1 MANEKPAADA
11 TVNGNFKSDEYT
23 AKLTVAASCNNQKP
37 TGNFNMTTSGKEVWS
52 ISSGTPI
59 ELNTE
64 ANNMADHV
72 YAVFAN
78 TTVHNQ
84 TTGKKFT
91 NCTAF
96 FDSVEWPL
104 GRGIKGVNVTLAIYH
119 ETRTNPVFEWDG
131 IFTGSM
137 KVLKEVSCGLD

>member
-1 MANEKPAADA
+1 MTNEKPAADV
-11 TVNGNFKSDEYT
+11 TVNGNFKSDAYT
-23 AKLTVAASCNNQKP
+23 AKLIVTGSCDNQKP
-37 TGNFNMTTSGKEVWS
+37 TGSFDMTTSGKEVWRN
-52 ISSGTPI
+52 SSGTPI

-64 ANNMADHV
+64 ENNMADHV

-78 TTVHNQ
+78 TTVNNV

-96 FDSVEWPL
+96 FDAVEWPL

-119 ETRTNPVFEWDG
+119 PTRTNPVFEWDG

-137 KVLKEVSCGLD
+137 KVVREVSCGLD

>member
-1 MANEKPAADA
+1 MANEIPVADA

-23 AKLTVAASCNNQKP
+23 AKLTVTGSCDNQKP
-37 TGNFNMTTSGKEVWS
+37 TGNFNMVTSGKEVWR
-52 ISSGTPI
+52 ISSKTLI
-59 ELNTE
+59 ELSTE
-64 ANNMADHV
+64 ENNMADHV

-78 TTVHNQ
+78 TTVHNV

-91 NCTAF
+91 KCTAF
-96 FDSVEWPL
+96 FDSVEWPV
-104 GRGIKGVNVTLAIYH
+104 GRGVKGVNVTLAVYS

-137 KVLKEVSCGLD
+137 KVVREVSCGLE